1 MAEIA
6 SAFVSILPSF
16 RGGASALSKQL
27 DGPAATAGK
36 TGGKAYSS
44 AFSSSFKGLVVG
56 LGATFAAAKTVDV
69 FKDSVREASN
79 LNESINAVRVSYGK
93 AAADILK
100 IGKNAA
106 VGFGLSRSE
115 FNGFAVQF
123 QSFSKTIAG
132 VDGDV
137 SKTFES
143 IIGRA
148 TDFASVMN
156 LGVNEAAT
164 LFQSGLAGETEPLR
178 RFGIDLSA
186 ATVEAYALS
195 SGLVK
200 NKSELTEA
208 MKVQARYGSL
218 MEQTSK
224 FQGDWNN
231 TSNQAAGQQ
240 KILSA
245 QVKELKA
252 SFGSALIPILTKVA
266 LVLNNGV
273 IPALRGS
280 AKFVKSNATTIKVLG
295 ITIGSFFLPYLIA
308 STVAFVTNAV
318 SVAATTAA
326 WVAYGLIV
334 KSTAISTQIFT
345 AAQWLLNAALTAN
358 PIGLVIVALVAL
370 GAGLYLLWTK
380 SETFRKIV
388 TGAFDAVKSAAV
400 TAFNWV
406 KANWPLLLAII
417 TGPIGL
423 AVLAVVKNWEK
434 IKAGARAAVS
444 GVTGF
449 FKALPGN
456 IKAALGDLGST
467 LLNAGKQLITGF
479 LDGIKSKFKD
489 VKNTLG
495 DLTGK
500 LTSWKGPASLDKVIL
515 KSSGQLV
522 IDGFITGLQSRYP
535 RVQAS
540 LGDLTSGLSASVAV
554 PAGARFD
561 SAASI
566 AGPNGDPHLT
576 DLSDS
581 SINRLAE
588 AILAGATR
596 VAHGL
601 DDRRDYTN
609 TVKTRVPGA
618 YAGSLS

>member
-44 AFSSSFKGLVVG
+44 AFSSSFKGLVAG
-56 LGATFAAAKTVDV
+56 LGATFAAVKIVDV

-93 AAADILK
+93 AATDILK

-106 VGFGLSRSE
+106 EGFGLSRSE

-231 TSNQAAGQQ
+231 TSHQAAGQQ

-252 SFGSALIPILTKVA
+252 SFGSALIPVLTKVA

-280 AKFVKSNATTIKVLG
+280 AQFVKSNATTIKILG
-295 ITIGSFFLPYLIA
+295 VTIGSFFLPYLVA
-308 STVAFVTNAV
+308 STVAFATNAV
-318 SVAATTAA
+318 SVVTTTAA
-326 WVAYGLIV
+326 WLAYGIIV
-334 KSTAISTQIFT
+334 KATAVATKVFT
-345 AAQWLLNAALTAN
+345 AGQWLLNAALTAN
-358 PIGLVIVALVAL
+358 PIGLVIVAIAALVA
-370 GAGLYLLWTK
+370 GIIIAYKK
-380 SETFRKIV
+380 SATFRAIV
-388 TGAFDAVKSAAV
+388 QLTWAGIKASVSAGA
-400 TAFNWV
+400 AFV
-406 KANWPLLLAII
+406 
-417 TGPIGL
+417 IGAL
-423 AVLAVVKNWEK
+423 NRIGDGISNVIRFFRQLPGK
-434 IKAGARAAVS
+434 IKDAFGNAKSMLVS
-444 GVTGF
+444 VG
-449 FKALPGN
+449 KN
-456 IKAALGDLGST
+456 IVQG
-467 LLNAGKQLITGF
+467 LIN
-479 LDGIKSKFKD
+479 GIKSMGGQIKD
-489 VKNTLG
+489 VLIGLLPGPLKKFA
-495 DLTGK
+495 GK
-500 LTSWKGPASLDKVIL
+500 LGIASPSKVFEGFGMNIGQGLVLGIDKTRPDV
-515 KSSGQLV
+515 SA
-522 IDGFITGLQSRYP
+522 
-535 RVQAS
+535 AS
-540 LGDLTSGLSASVAV
+540 VRMAQSVAV

-561 SAASI
+561 AAASNAASSN
-566 AGPNGDPHLT
+566 AGNLELIRGE
-576 DLSDS
+576 LSIDKDGRAW
-581 SINRLAE
+581 IEGVAQ
-588 AILAGATR
+588 R
-596 VAHGL
+596 VV
-601 DDRRDYTN
+601 DDQDFKN
-609 TVKTRVPGA
+609 TVKSRTPGA
-618 YAGSLS
+618 FAGSPS